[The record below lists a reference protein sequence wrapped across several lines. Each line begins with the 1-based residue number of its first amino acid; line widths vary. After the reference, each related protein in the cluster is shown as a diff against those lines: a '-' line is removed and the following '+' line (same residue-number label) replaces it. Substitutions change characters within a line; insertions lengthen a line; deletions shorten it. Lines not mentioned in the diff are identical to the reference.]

1 MTEQNIQELL
11 DDAAK
16 MVTPSQI
23 FEKCFSRMDKD
34 TILKHNAERPLTF
47 EEIGANFAYIGFLEG
62 IEFALR
68 NLQEVE
74 VEEN

>member
-11 DDAAK
+11 NDVVK
-16 MVTPSQI
+16 MVTPGQV

>member
-11 DDAAK
+11 NDVTK
-16 MVTPSQI
+16 MITPKQI
-23 FEKCFSRMDKD
+23 FEKCFSRMDKN
-34 TILKHNAERPLTF
+34 TLLQYNAERPLTF

-68 NLQEVE
+68 NLAETEVGD
-74 VEEN
+74 N